1 MAKKPINETH
11 ELINKVTGFK
21 AAITSGKV
29 ENGQNFYGVLA
40 NLKKNLQRSVFSD
53 RVARSRGVLLQESNL
68 RRLLTAQGAGIE
80 DMQQRIREILEECRN
95 YLNPMHHA

>member
-29 ENGQNFYGVLA
+29 ENGQNFYGVLSTV
-40 NLKKNLQRSVFSD
+40 KKNLKQTVFSD
-53 RVARSRGVLLQESNL
+53 RVARSRGVLLQEGNL
-68 RRLLTAQGAGIE
+68 KRLLTAKGDGIE
-80 DMQQRIREILEECRN
+80 NMQQRIQEILEECRN